1 MPVFPLKNISY
12 KQEVTYYLQQ
22 KKRKEDFKKVIIEEV
37 SSNWDTK
44 DTYEPSKEDQI
55 LKKLKEID
63 RKVKQHEMQHQAAAG
78 ELYRGV
84 SYTYQTGPDGNKYA
98 VAGEVKIDIQEV
110 KDDPEATIIKMQKVK
125 KAALAPS
132 EPSQQDYAVAR
143 QAESIEQKAKKEL
156 QQQQSE
162 KLKEQ
167 LKNND
172 YQQENTYQNSFVINN
187 EAEKTTQFFDLVNKI
202 YGSAINI
209 YKQGNF
215 VNVVA

>member
-12 KQEVTYYLQQ
+12 KQEVSYYLQN
-22 KKRKEDFKKVIIEEV
+22 KKRKEDFSKVIIEEV
-37 SSNWDTK
+37 SSKWDTK

-78 ELYRGV
+78 ELFRGA

-156 QQQQSE
+156 QQKQAE
-162 KLKEQ
+162 ILKEQ
-167 LKNND
+167 LNNNNNK
-172 YQQENTYQNSFVINN
+172 QENLNQNNYENSTEVEN
-187 EAEKTTQFFDLVNKI
+187 TTQFFDLVNKI